1 MRRKTGMRET
11 TLVDVLMV
19 CADLPQDEIDQIEAF
34 SGGKFNPETVA
45 LQVMSMDGLRWT
57 CYELESNQPIV
68 VAGFNSVGATI
79 WRSFMLAT
87 NKAWA
92 EHGVEVTLHCRH
104 AVSNLVRGRQNI
116 RLETMCLAS
125 RSKARN
131 WYPSIGLEY
140 ESHIPAYGVSGETAV
155 LYVKT
160 QGSKES

>member
-1 MRRKTGMRET
+1 MKRKTGVRET
-11 TLVDVLMV
+11 TLVDLLMV

-34 SGGKFNPETVA
+34 AGSTFNPETVA
-45 LQVMSMDGLRWT
+45 LQVMSMSGLRWT

-68 VAGFNSVGATI
+68 VAGFNRITATG
-79 WRSFMLAT
+79 WRSFMLASNT
-87 NKAWA
+87 AWA
-92 EHGVEVTLHCRH
+92 AHGVEVTLHCRR
-104 AVSNLVRGRQNI
+104 AVKDLAQGRQHF

-140 ESHIPAYGVSGETAV
+140 ESRLPAYGAGGETAV